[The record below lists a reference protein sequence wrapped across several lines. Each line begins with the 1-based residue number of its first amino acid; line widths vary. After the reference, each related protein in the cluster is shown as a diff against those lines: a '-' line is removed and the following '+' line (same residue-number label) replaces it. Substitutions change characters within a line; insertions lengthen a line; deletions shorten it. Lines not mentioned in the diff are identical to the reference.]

1 MTEADVLVLNE
12 SGLHVRT
19 CGVFVQ
25 TAGKFRCEVFVRH
38 GDTEVNG
45 KSILGLIGLAAE
57 NGAVLHIR
65 AQGPDEVEAVAALK
79 QLVDS
84 RFGGMA

>member
-1 MTEADVLVLNE
+1 VTEADVVVLNE

-25 TAGKFRCEVFVRH
+25 VASRFRAEVFVQH
-38 GDTEVNG
+38 GDVEVNG

-57 NGAVLHIR
+57 NGALLKLK
-65 AQGPDEVEAVAALK
+65 ADGPDEVEAVAALK
-79 QLVDS
+79 QLVES
-84 RFGGMA
+84 RFGGMQ